1 MSIVLTSSPFVYAV
15 LVKNHKI
22 LRNASWMVIP
32 IIAVPTLL
40 YYSQGWVQFGYRY
53 LMDYLPF
60 LMILTALGFEDN
72 QSRTSLRIKVLLVII
87 SVAAGFWGRYWG
99 TRLGW

>member
-1 MSIVLTSSPFVYAV
+1 MSVLLTSSPFVYA
-15 LVKNHKI
+15 LFAQHKKV
-22 LRNASWMVIP
+22 LRNVCWLAIP
-32 IIAVPTLL
+32 LIAIPTLM

-60 LMILTALGFEDN
+60 IMILTALGFEEFKTP
-72 QSRTSLRIKVLLVII
+72 RSLWIKIALVVL
-87 SVAAGFWGRYWG
+87 SVAIGFWGRYWG

>member
-1 MSIVLTSSPFVYAV
+1 M
-15 LVKNHKI
+15 
-22 LRNASWMVIP
+22 
-32 IIAVPTLL
+32 

-60 LMILTALGFEDN
+60 IMILTALGFE
-72 QSRTSLRIKVLLVII
+72 QYKSPRSLWIKIALVVI
-87 SVAAGFWGRYWG
+87 SVAIGFWGRYWG

>member
-1 MSIVLTSSPFVYAV
+1 MSILLTSSPFVYAL
-15 LVKNHKI
+15 LVRRHDV
-22 LRNASWMVIP
+22 LRNASWIAIP
-32 IIAVPTLL
+32 LVALPTLF

-60 LMILTALGFEDN
+60 LMLLTALGFEDN
-72 QSRTSLRIKVLLVII
+72 QSRRSIWIMAALVLV
-87 SVAAGFWGRYWG
+87 SVAIGFWGRYWG